1 MLRYIFHRL
10 LQAIPVLL
18 IVICLTFLLTRIA
31 PGGPFDDEKA
41 VPADILKRLNERYRL
56 DQPLPMQLADYLLR
70 ALRGDLGPSF
80 KFPGRSVNEIIAAG
94 LPVTLELG
102 LLALAFALLLGVG
115 SGVVAALRPN
125 TWSDHLPMSLA
136 MVGICLPSYVL
147 GPLLVLL
154 FGVYLE
160 WLPAAGWG
168 YIPGDKI
175 LPVVTLG
182 AAYAAYIARL
192 SRGGLLETMS
202 ADFIRTARA
211 KGLGEGM
218 IILRHALR
226 GGLLPVVSFMGPALA
241 GLLGGSFVVE
251 TIFQIP
257 GLGRYYVQAA
267 FNRDYTLIL
276 GMTWF
281 FSALIILF
289 NLLADIAAAWLDPRL
304 RRGGTAL

>member
-1 MLRYIFHRL
+1 MPRYICRRL

-18 IVICLTFLLTRIA
+18 IVICVTFLLVRIA
-31 PGGPFDDEKA
+31 PGGPFDEEKA
-41 VPADILKRLNERYRL
+41 VPPDILKQLNERYQL
-56 DQPLPMQLADYLLR
+56 DRPLPLQLADYLLR
-70 ALRGDLGPSF
+70 ALQGDLGPSF

-94 LPVTLELG
+94 FPVTLELG
-102 LLALAFALLLGVG
+102 LLALAFALLFGVG
-115 SGVVAALRPN
+115 SGALAVLRPD
-125 TWSDHLPMSLA
+125 TWSDRLPMAVA
-136 MVGICLPSYVL
+136 MIGICLPSYVL

-160 WLPAAGWG
+160 WLPVAGWG

-182 AAYAAYIARL
+182 SAYAAYIARL
-192 SRGGLLETMS
+192 SRGGLLDTLS
-202 ADFIRTARA
+202 ADFIRAARA
-211 KGLGEGM
+211 KGVGEGM
-218 IILRHALR
+218 IILRHALP
-226 GGLLPVVSFMGPALA
+226 GGLLPVVSFLGPAMA

-276 GMTWF
+276 GMTLF
-281 FSALIILF
+281 FSTLIILF
-289 NLLADIAAAWLDPRL
+289 NLLADIIAAWLDPRL
-304 RRGGTAL
+304 RRGGEFS